1 MPLRLPR
8 LAQAMAVIGLASA
21 PLAGFAMPAHA
32 DTWRQSEWWL
42 TQLHVTQ
49 AWRSGEGAGVTIA
62 VLADG
67 VEPGQADLTGRVITG
82 PDFTGSSRVAGGSY
96 YGTIGT
102 GLASLIAGHGHG
114 SKSAQGIHGIASEA
128 QILSLRVTLSPGD
141 PLWSRRALTAR
152 LSADIA
158 AGIRYAVKHGAS
170 VIALPADP
178 GMPGI
183 PRWGGVRAAAGGSAA
198 ERAAITYAIKNNVVL
213 VAPAGDNGLAGD
225 APNFP
230 AAYRGVVAVG
240 AFDRNFVKAPFSSH
254 QRYVMLTAAGRGV
267 RAAAPSGY
275 QTMNSTWAASAMVA
289 GVASLVRSQF
299 PDLSASQVLTAMTRG
314 AANRRPGGLRTG
326 SGYGTVDAAKA
337 ITEAATV
344 SPPHARPASAGALP
358 RRRPVAPSVPSNGA
372 VIARDLL
379 TDTIISVAILACLLV
394 PITWYGSI
402 IKRRDRRVALAAADR
417 AQHTRLAYGHRG
429 MGADPLDG
437 YFEPQEAPAAV
448 TAGPRRS
455 LPGPRYPALS
465 GRSTLTP
472 AFAPRPMLAAPPAD
486 DIEVEAAGPYAG
498 RGASPGGGQADAWGG
513 SGSWP
518 GADAWSDD
526 DAGYDAARYDAAG
539 YGGAGPRSRP
549 RPAGPGQGQSR
560 TLRHVPVAGAPPWEP
575 APQPTSE
582 LPWAVLSGPAQGPRS
597 AAGPQGLARR
607 GVLGAPTRQ
616 APPESIWGARP
627 EPQSQESRSLFDP
640 PDRQE
645 EAQGPDPGPGADRR
659 ADSDWRSI
667 SGRHAGSGERPIYV
681 WDPETSADDDGP
693 IRLTK
698 IYQG

>member
-1 MPLRLPR
+1 
-8 LAQAMAVIGLASA
+8 
-21 PLAGFAMPAHA
+21 MPAHA
-32 DTWRQSEWWL
+32 GTWRQSEWWL
-42 TQLHVTQ
+42 SQLHVTQ

-67 VEPGQADLTGRVITG
+67 VEPNQADLTGRVITG
-82 PDFTGSSRVAGGSY
+82 PDFTGSGRVAGGSY

-114 SKSAQGIHGIASEA
+114 DKSAQGIHGIASEA

-141 PLWSRRALTAR
+141 PLWSHRALTAR
-152 LSADIA
+152 LPADIA
-158 AGIRYAVKHGAS
+158 AGIKYAVKHGAS

-183 PRWGGVRAAAGGSAA
+183 PRWGGVPAAAGGSAA

-230 AAYRGVVAVG
+230 AAYHGVVAVG
-240 AFDRNFVKAPFSSH
+240 AFDRNFVKAPFSSY
-254 QRYVMLTAAGRGV
+254 QRYVILTAAGRGV

-299 PDLSASQVLTAMTRG
+299 PDLSASQVVTAMTRG
-314 AANRRPGGLRTG
+314 AANRRPGGLSSG

-344 SPPHARPASAGALP
+344 SPPHASPASAGALP
-358 RRRPVAPSVPSNGA
+358 RHRPVAPSVPSNGA
-372 VIARDLL
+372 VITRDLL
-379 TDTIISVAILACLLV
+379 TDTIISIAILACMLV

-417 AQHTRLAYGHRG
+417 AQHSRLAYGQRG
-429 MGADPLDG
+429 NGADPLDG
-437 YFEPQEAPAAV
+437 YFEPQAAPAAV

-455 LPGPRYPALS
+455 MPGPRYPALS

-486 DIEVEAAGPYAG
+486 EIEVEAAGPYAG

-518 GADAWSDD
+518 GADAWRDD
-526 DAGYDAARYDAAG
+526 DAAGYDAAGYDRGG
-539 YGGAGPRSRP
+539 YDRGFGDADPRSRP
-549 RPAGPGQGQSR
+549 RPPGPAQGQSR

-575 APQPTSE
+575 APEPTSE

-597 AAGPQGLARR
+597 AAGPQGLAWR
-607 GVLGAPTRQ
+607 GALGGPTRQ
-616 APPESIWGARP
+616 APPESIWGARQ
-627 EPQSQESRSLFDP
+627 EPLSQESRSLFDP
-640 PDRQE
+640 SDRQE
-645 EAQGPDPGPGADRR
+645 DAQGPDLGPGPGPDRR

-667 SGRHAGSGERPIYV
+667 SGRHSGSGERPIYV
-681 WDPETSADDDGP
+681 WDPETSADDDA
-693 IRLTK
+693 RSR
-698 IYQG
+698 

>member
-1 MPLRLPR
+1 
-8 LAQAMAVIGLASA
+8 MAVIGLASA

-67 VEPGQADLTGRVITG
+67 VEPGQPDLTGRVITG

-102 GLASLIAGHGHG
+102 GLASLIAGHGHD
-114 SKSAQGIHGIASEA
+114 SQAAQGIHGIASEA

-141 PLWSRRALTAR
+141 PLWSHRALTAR
-152 LSADIA
+152 LPADIA

-183 PRWGGVRAAAGGSAA
+183 PRWGGVRAAEGGSAA
-198 ERAAITYAIKNNVVL
+198 ERAAITYAIKNNAVL
-213 VAPAGDNGLAGD
+213 VAPAGDDGLAGD

-314 AANRRPGGLRTG
+314 AANRRPGGLRSG

-337 ITEAATV
+337 IAEAATV

-358 RRRPVAPSVPSNGA
+358 RHRPVAPSVPSNGA
-372 VIARDLL
+372 VITRDLL
-379 TDTIISVAILACLLV
+379 TDTIISVAVLACLLV

-417 AQHTRLAYGHRG
+417 AQHSRLAYGQRG

-437 YFEPQEAPAAV
+437 YFEPQETPAAV

-472 AFAPRPMLAAPPAD
+472 AFAPRPMLAAPAAD
-486 DIEVEAAGPYAG
+486 DIEAEAAGPYAG
-498 RGASPGGGQADAWGG
+498 RGASPGAGQADAWGG

-526 DAGYDAARYDAAG
+526 DTAGYDATGYDAAG
-539 YGGAGPRSRP
+539 YGGAEPRSRP
-549 RPAGPGQGQSR
+549 RPSGPGQGQSR

-607 GVLGAPTRQ
+607 GVLGAPTSQ
-616 APPESIWGARP
+616 APPESIWGAPP

-645 EAQGPDPGPGADRR
+645 DAQRPGPGPGPGSDRR

-667 SGRHAGSGERPIYV
+667 SGRHTRSGERPIYV
-681 WDPETSADDDGP
+681 WDPEASADDGP
-693 IRLTK
+693 IRLTR